1 MAFCS
6 KCGAQLNEG
15 EKFCSKCGAPV
26 EDKKE
31 EKKQENGFEAI
42 LNTPDTT
49 SGYDQNDIQ
58 SNKGLGILAY
68 FGLFVLVPIFAAK
81 NSRFARF
88 HANQGLVL
96 LIVEIGFGIII
107 SVLKNIPY
115 IGGFFGVVG
124 TLGSIATLALAI
136 IGIVN
141 AAQGKVKELPV
152 IGGIKILQ

>member
-49 SGYDQNDIQ
+49 SGYDQKDIQ
-58 SNKGLGILAY
+58 SNKTMGILAY
-68 FGLFVLVPIFAAK
+68 FGLLVLVPDRK
-81 NSRFARF
+81 
-88 HANQGLVL
+88 
-96 LIVEIGFGIII
+96 
-107 SVLKNIPY
+107 SV
-115 IGGFFGVVG
+115 V
-124 TLGSIATLALAI
+124 
-136 IGIVN
+136 
-141 AAQGKVKELPV
+141 
-152 IGGIKILQ
+152 

>member
-49 SGYDQNDIQ
+49 SGYDQKDIQ
-58 SNKGLGILAY
+58 SNKTMGILAY
-68 FGLFVLVPIFAAK
+68 FGLLVLVPFFAAK

-96 LIVEIGFGIII
+96 FLAEVVLGAAGGVLGLIPFVGWII
-107 SVLKNIPY
+107 SSA
-115 IGGFFGVVG
+115 IGIVC
-124 TLGSIATLALAI
+124 LAFMI

-141 AAQGKVKELPV
+141 AANGKAKELPL
-152 IGGIKILQ
+152 IGSFKLIK

>member
-58 SNKGLGILAY
+58 SNKAMGILAY
-68 FGLFVLVPIFAAK
+68 FGLLVLVPILAQRIPD
-81 NSRFARF
+81 SRVSMQIR
-88 HANQGLVL
+88 
-96 LIVEIGFGIII
+96 
-107 SVLKNIPY
+107 
-115 IGGFFGVVG
+115 
-124 TLGSIATLALAI
+124 GSCSLSLR
-136 IGIVN
+136 
-141 AAQGKVKELPV
+141 
-152 IGGIKILQ
+152 

>member
-58 SNKGLGILAY
+58 SNKAMGILAY
-68 FGLFVLVPIFAAK
+68 LGLLVLVPILAAK

-96 LIVEIGFGIII
+96 LIVEIGFSII
-107 SVLKNIPY
+107 SALKNIHF
-115 IGGFFGVVG
+115 IGGVFGVVG
-124 TLGSIATLALAI
+124 ALGSIVTLALAI

>member
-49 SGYDQNDIQ
+49 SGYDQKDIQ
-58 SNKGLGILAY
+58 SNKTMGILAY
-68 FGLFVLVPIFAAK
+68 FGLLVLVPIFAAK

-96 LIVEIGFGIII
+96 LIVKIGFSII
-107 SVLKNIPY
+107 SALKNICLLYTSPSPRD
-115 IGGFFGVVG
+115 
-124 TLGSIATLALAI
+124 TR
-136 IGIVN
+136 
-141 AAQGKVKELPV
+141 
-152 IGGIKILQ
+152 

>member
-49 SGYDQNDIQ
+49 SGYDQKDIQ
-58 SNKGLGILAY
+58 SNKTMGILAY
-68 FGLFVLVPIFAAK
+68 FGLLVLVPIFAAK

-96 LIVEIGFGIII
+96 LIVKIGFSII
-107 SVLKNIPY
+107 SALKNIHF
-115 IGGFFGVVG
+115 ISGVFGVVG
-124 TLGSIATLALAI
+124 ALGSIVTLALAI